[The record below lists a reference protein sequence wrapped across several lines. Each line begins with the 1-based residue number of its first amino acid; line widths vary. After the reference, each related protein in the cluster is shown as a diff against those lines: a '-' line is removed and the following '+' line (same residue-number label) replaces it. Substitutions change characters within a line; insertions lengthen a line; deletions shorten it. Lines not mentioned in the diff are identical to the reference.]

1 MKTIPHFLDLIE
13 SKIAQLD
20 LPDVPANLYEPI
32 RYILEKGGKRI
43 RPLLVL
49 SCYSMYADNVE
60 TALTPAVGL
69 EVFHNF
75 TLLHDDIMDKA
86 DLRRNRLTVH
96 KKWNENIAILSGDA
110 AMVIAYDLISE
121 APASVLREVIKLF
134 NKTALEVCEGQQYDM
149 DFEERKDV
157 GLDEYMEMIR
167 LKTSVLLAAA
177 MKMGAM
183 MAGAPQ
189 KETELLYQAGIN
201 LGLAFQLQDDYLDT
215 FGDTEVF
222 GKKTGN
228 DILEEK
234 KTFLLINAY
243 LKATPEL
250 KEKMDEAFSSRILTP
265 EEKVK
270 VIKDIFVLLGLDDL
284 IMEEI
289 DKYYQKGINLLSKV
303 KGDKYV
309 LEQLITF
316 FEALKNRNK

>member
-13 SKIAQLD
+13 EKVETLN
-20 LPDVPANLYEPI
+20 LPEVPANLYDPV

-49 SCYSMYADNVE
+49 TTFSMFHDDLDKVLN
-60 TALTPAVGL
+60 PAIGL

-86 DLRRNRLTVH
+86 ELRRNRMTVH

-110 AMVIAYDLISE
+110 AMVVAYDLISE
-121 APASVLREVIKLF
+121 APQDVLRDVIKLF

-149 DFEERKDV
+149 DFETRRDV
-157 GLDEYMEMIR
+157 TIDEYMEMIR
-167 LKTSVLLAAA
+167 LKTSVLIAAA

-183 MAGAPQ
+183 IAEAPVEEQ
-189 KETELLYQAGIN
+189 NLLYDAGIN
-201 LGLAFQLQDDYLDT
+201 LGLAFKLQDDYLDT
-215 FGDTEVF
+215 FGDTKVF

-243 LKATPEL
+243 LKATPEI
-250 KEKMDEAFSSRILTP
+250 KRKMDETFADNTIADAEKIRI
-265 EEKVK
+265 
-270 VIKDIFVLLGLDDL
+270 IKDIFVLLGLDKM
-284 IMEEI
+284 ISEEI
-289 DKYYQKGINLLSKV
+289 DKYYRKGIELLSKV

-309 LEQLITF
+309 KEQLIIF
-316 FEALKNRNK
+316 FDALKNRNK